1 MDPARPFIAIV
12 DDEQAVRRAL
22 VRLLRAS
29 RIDAEAFATGEA
41 FLNSLKV
48 REPDCL
54 ILDLQMAGFTGR
66 DLQRLLIDARSR
78 FPVIILTAYDEPAV
92 RAQCIADGA
101 AAYLRKPLRSDVLL
115 ASIHAAMH

>member
-1 MDPARPFIAIV
+1 MDHARPFIAIV

-41 FLNSLKV
+41 FLSSLKI

-66 DLQRLLIDARSR
+66 DLQRLLVGSR
-78 FPVIILTAYDEPAV
+78 FPVIILTGYDEPSV
-92 RAQCIADGA
+92 REQCIADGA
-101 AAYLRKPLRSDVLL
+101 AAYLRKPLRSDLLL
-115 ASIHAAMH
+115 ASIHAAIH

>member
-1 MDPARPFIAIV
+1 VEQARPFIAIV

-54 ILDLQMAGFTGR
+54 ILDLQMAGLTGR
-66 DLQRLLIDARSR
+66 DLQRLLASAHSR
-78 FPVIILTAYDEPAV
+78 FPVIILTAYDEPSV
-92 RAQCIADGA
+92 REQCIADGA
-101 AAYLRKPLRSDVLL
+101 AAYLRKPLRSDILL
-115 ASIHAAMH
+115 ASIEAAID